1 MGLLSYLHDELII
14 KNSKIA
20 TKMKTKSLLLIGI
33 VSLSLVTII
42 KTVMNR
48 MEIFNEEEEEDQEL
62 DSQDEE
68 YGFPLFI

>member
-1 MGLLSYLHDELII
+1 MGCLSYIYVKLII
-14 KNSKIA
+14 KNAKNC
-20 TKMKTKSLLLIGI
+20 TEMKTKSLLLIGI

-48 MEIFNEEEEEDQEL
+48 MEIFDEEEEDQEL
-62 DSQDEE
+62 DGQEEE

>member
-14 KNSKIA
+14 TNSKIA

-42 KTVMNR
+42 NTVMNR

-62 DSQDEE
+62 DGQDEE

>member
-1 MGLLSYLHDELII
+1 
-14 KNSKIA
+14 
-20 TKMKTKSLLLIGI
+20 MKTKSLLLIGI

-62 DSQDEE
+62 DGQDEE

>member
-1 MGLLSYLHDELII
+1 
-14 KNSKIA
+14 
-20 TKMKTKSLLLIGI
+20 MKTKSLLLIGI

-48 MEIFNEEEEEDQEL
+48 MEIFDEEEEDQEL
-62 DSQDEE
+62 DGQDEE